1 MTDPPSPPLS
11 PWKSIH
17 MNTPAVNFTQK
28 VAAGAMRSFFFLFN
42 TSYPFSVKSIQGGGC
57 HGEKKLSKEIA
68 TVIIINFTSVIDH
81 E

>member
-1 MTDPPSPPLS
+1 
-11 PWKSIH
+11 

-28 VAAGAMRSFFFLFN
+28 VAAGAMGSFFFFIN

-57 HGEKKLSKEIA
+57 HSENKLSKEIA
-68 TVIIINFTSVIDH
+68 TVIIINFTLVIDH